1 MRQKIAEK
9 IPTRKELKK
18 AAYSPRAHISII
30 ALIVFVEILT
40 GNISDY
46 LSHLPVETQVGILG
60 FVGTFLF
67 VSRIWGA
74 DFVINKI
81 YRPTIAALLTVRN
94 EKSGEVDF
102 LLSTEA
108 KLDDVDI
115 VGADDLATKKMP
127 NGAEARLALSYDK
140 AKNQANATWR
150 ALADPID
157 IEADNAAIR
166 ANEYLIERELD
177 DARAIKR
184 DATIFKT
191 VARKWA
197 ADSVNKRFDEFHS
210 MGLDEAT
217 ISDLMAVSW
226 DGYEPEKFDVKGV
239 KDNDDNEQEEEQ
251 EQQVQHLEENEQY
264 ED

>member
-1 MRQKIAEK
+1 MREKIAEK

-30 ALIVFVEILT
+30 ALVVFVEILT
-40 GNISDY
+40 GTVSEY
-46 LSHLPVETQVGILG
+46 FSQLPLESQVGILG
-60 FVGTFLF
+60 FLATFIF

-108 KLDDVDI
+108 KLDDVEI
-115 VGADDLATKKMP
+115 VGADDLATKQMP
-127 NGAEARLALSYDK
+127 NGAQARLALSYDK

-184 DATIFKT
+184 DATIFKS

-210 MGLDEAT
+210 IDLDEAT
-217 ISDLMAVSW
+217 INDLMSVSW
-226 DGYEPEKFDVKGV
+226 DGYEPEKFDIKGV
-239 KDNDDNEQEEEQ
+239 REKEDNEQNEDKEQ
-251 EQQVQHLEENEQY
+251 NEDNEQN

>member
-1 MRQKIAEK
+1 MREKIAEK
-9 IPTRKELKK
+9 IPTRKEIKR
-18 AAYSPRAHISII
+18 AAYSPRAHISIV
-30 ALIVFVEILT
+30 ALVVFVEILT
-40 GNISDY
+40 GTVSDY
-46 LSHLPVETQVGILG
+46 LSQLPVETQVGILG

-94 EKSGEVDF
+94 EPSGEVDF

-108 KLDDVDI
+108 KLDDVEI
-115 VGADDLATKKMP
+115 LGADELATKKMP
-127 NGAEARLALSYDK
+127 NGAQARLALSYDK

-184 DATIFKT
+184 DATIFKS

-210 MGLDEAT
+210 LDLDEAT
-217 ISDLMAVSW
+217 INELMSVSW
-226 DGYEPEKFDVKGV
+226 DGYDPEKFDIKGV
-239 KDNDDNEQEEEQ
+239 RAN
-251 EQQVQHLEENEQY
+251 EENEDNEANEETY
-264 ED
+264 NELTEE